1 VTENNAQLF
10 VQDNLAGIVSIKTD
24 LGQGLNAKLDF
35 TQATPRVM
43 LDTQLVTAG
52 SIDATLLNT
61 YAVLKPS
68 LTALF
73 SSQFAP

>member
-1 VTENNAQLF
+1 MTTV
-10 VQDNLAGIVSIKTD
+10 NLAGNVSIETD
-24 LGQGLNAKLDF
+24 LGHGLNAKLDF

-61 YAVLKPS
+61 HATYAVL
-68 LTALF
+68 
-73 SSQFAP
+73 